1 MQTKSEHMDNTF
13 IDTTSGKTFRR
24 YKYFDREVIQDVETG
39 WINAGKF
46 VMDLWRTGITKKQL
60 YDFKGTEDYKI
71 ALELGKSIIS
81 QDSGLTSFP
90 GSPEDQEFVDLEYEE
105 TKYEKSIEEKVFLTY
120 NEGYGNEVRG
130 TYVLFEVFQ
139 LIALWA
145 DKKHKL
151 EVLKLLRTINEYANV
166 HDISA
171 YKALNEIN
179 EKLMKENESLKLQH
193 ENDQQIISKQDKLIK
208 DFTSPYDRTK
218 ILPTIYALPVGEK
231 HFQLRMINNSD
242 EERGLRSI
250 SFLNVQDVLPKVKQ
264 ELMKEGLIISRNRKL
279 IISNEQIE
287 HVFELIDTIKNNG
300 QMDIPTPELRNDFID
315 KQLKK
320 YNDMRKNTM
329 VEGLI
334 YEFEYI
340 RSHPNLIPWKLIP
353 NGLMDK
359 QGEQKRDNGID
370 AVEIDSNL
378 KITTIYQIK
387 KHHNTY
393 LRRNE
398 IETFLNKCHQDRYKD
413 VQKVLVLHECKLS
426 RALRDE
432 IQSQGINIE
441 IN

>member
-1 MQTKSEHMDNTF
+1 MKSEHIENTF
-13 IDTTSGKTFRR
+13 IDPTSGKTFRR

-39 WINAGKF
+39 WINAGGF
-46 VMDLWRTGITKKQL
+46 VMDLWKAGITKKQL
-60 YDFKGTEDYKI
+60 HDFKGTEDYRI
-71 ALELGKSIIS
+71 ALELGRSIIS
-81 QDSGLTSFP
+81 QYSRSTSFP
-90 GSPEDQEFVDLEYEE
+90 VDLEHQGISANDYEVSSSDK
-105 TKYEKSIEEKVFLTY
+105 TTDQDVFKVYLT
-120 NEGYGNEVRG
+120 GYGNDVHG
-130 TYVLFEVFQ
+130 TYTIFEVFQ

-151 EVLKLLRTINEYANV
+151 EVLKLLRTINEYANA
-166 HDISA
+166 HEISA
-171 YKALNEIN
+171 YEALKEIN

-193 ENDQQIISKQDKLIK
+193 ESDQQTISKQDKLIK
-208 DFTSPYDRTK
+208 DFTTPYDRTK
-218 ILPTIYALPVGEK
+218 ILPMIYALPVGEK
-231 HFQLRMINNSD
+231 HFQLRIINNSD

-264 ELMKEGLIISRNRKL
+264 ELTKEGLITSRNRKL
-279 IISNEQIE
+279 VIPNDQID
-287 HVFELIDTIKNNG
+287 HVFELIETIKNNG
-300 QMDIPTPELRNDFID
+300 QTDIPTPEIRNDFID

-320 YNDMRKNTM
+320 YNVMRKNTM

-398 IETFLNKCHQDRYKD
+398 IETFLNKCKQDRYTD
-413 VQKVLVLHECKLS
+413 VQKILVLHECKLS
-426 RALRDE
+426 LALRDE
-432 IQSQGINIE
+432 IQSQGITIE
-441 IN
+441 MN

>member
-1 MQTKSEHMDNTF
+1 MKSEHVDNTF
-13 IDTTSGKTFRR
+13 IDPTSGKTFRR

-46 VMDLWRTGITKKQL
+46 VMDLWKAKITKKRFAE
-60 YDFKGTEDYKI
+60 FKSTHDYEI
-71 ALELGKSIIS
+71 ALELGKTIIS
-81 QDSGLTSFP
+81 RESRPMGFPIGL
-90 GSPEDQEFVDLEYEE
+90 EDQEFVDLEYEE
-105 TKYEKSIEEKVFLTY
+105 TKYDKSIEEKVFLTY

-151 EVLKLLRTINEYANV
+151 EVLKLLRTINEYANI
-166 HDISA
+166 HEISA

-218 ILPTIYALPVGEK
+218 ILPMIYALPVGEK

-250 SFLNVQDVLPKVKQ
+250 SFLNVQDVLPKIKQ

-279 IISNEQIE
+279 IIPNEQID
-287 HVFELIDTIKNNG
+287 HVFELIEMIKNNG

-378 KITTIYQIK
+378 KIKTIYQIK

-426 RALRDE
+426 QALRDE
-432 IQSQGINIE
+432 IQLQGINIE
-441 IN
+441 MN

>member
-1 MQTKSEHMDNTF
+1 MQTKSEHM
-13 IDTTSGKTFRR
+13 DTTSGKTFRR

-90 GSPEDQEFVDLEYEE
+90 GSPEDQEFVDLEYD
-105 TKYEKSIEEKVFLTY
+105 KSIEEKVFLTY

-166 HDISA
+166 HNISA

-193 ENDQQIISKQDKLIK
+193 ENDQRTISKQDKLIK

-218 ILPTIYALPVGEK
+218 ILPMIYALPVGEK

-300 QMDIPTPELRNDFID
+300 QMDIPTIPTPELRNDFID

-353 NGLMDK
+353 NCLMDK

-378 KITTIYQIK
+378 KITMIYQIK

-441 IN
+441 MN

>member
-1 MQTKSEHMDNTF
+1 MKSEHTDNTF
-13 IDTTSGKTFRR
+13 IDPTSGKTFRR
-24 YKYFDREVIQDVETG
+24 YKYFDREVIQDVEIG

-46 VMDLWRTGITKKQL
+46 VMDLWKAKIAKKRFAE
-60 YDFKGTEDYKI
+60 FKSTHDYEI

-81 QDSGLTSFP
+81 QESRPMGNPIGL
-90 GSPEDQEFVDLEYEE
+90 EDQEFSDLEYD
-105 TKYEKSIEEKVFLTY
+105 KPIEEKIFLTY
-120 NEGYGNEVRG
+120 NEGYGNEVHG
-130 TYVLFEVFQ
+130 TYVPFEVFQ

-166 HDISA
+166 HKISA

-179 EKLMKENESLKLQH
+179 EKLMEENESLKLQH

-218 ILPTIYALPVGEK
+218 ILPMIYALPVGEK

-242 EERGLRSI
+242 EEHGLRSI

-279 IISNEQIE
+279 IIPNEQID
-287 HVFELIDTIKNNG
+287 HVFELIETIKNNG

-320 YNDMRKNTM
+320 YKDMRKNTM

-370 AVEIDSNL
+370 AVVIDSNL
-378 KITTIYQIK
+378 KIKTIYQIK
-387 KHHNTY
+387 RHHNTY

-413 VQKVLVLHECKLS
+413 VQKILVLHECKLS
-426 RALRDE
+426 QALRDE

-441 IN
+441 MN